1 MARDGVETGMEI
13 RRFFADVSDVYGDEV
28 TIGGDEFVHMT
39 KVLRHKPGYKIV
51 VCPGD
56 GSELDC
62 TLTSIGADSAVAR
75 IDGRRRGAAELPY
88 RVTLFQA
95 LPKGDKLSYIV
106 QKCVEL
112 GAARIVPFLSEHTE
126 ETKFNRARMQRVAI
140 EACKQCGRCVRCE
153 VGELTDFDG
162 VLSRIADAELA
173 IMPYEHAR
181 DGRMGDVPGL
191 HEAKD
196 IALII
201 GSEGGFAPG
210 EVERAIAAGAKTVTL
225 GERILRC
232 ETAGLVA
239 LAIVDYERGELGK

>member
-1 MARDGVETGMEI
+1 MEI
-13 RRFFADVSDVYGDEV
+13 RRFFADASDVCGDEV

-62 TLTSIGADSAVAR
+62 TLTSIGADSALAH

-112 GAARIVPFLSEHTE
+112 GAARIVPFLSERTE
-126 ETKFNRARMQRVAI
+126 ETKFNRPRMERVAI
-140 EACKQCGRCVRCE
+140 EACKQCGR
-153 VGELTDFDG
+153 
-162 VLSRIADAELA
+162 
-173 IMPYEHAR
+173 
-181 DGRMGDVPGL
+181 
-191 HEAKD
+191 
-196 IALII
+196 
-201 GSEGGFAPG
+201 
-210 EVERAIAAGAKTVTL
+210 
-225 GERILRC
+225 
-232 ETAGLVA
+232 
-239 LAIVDYERGELGK
+239 